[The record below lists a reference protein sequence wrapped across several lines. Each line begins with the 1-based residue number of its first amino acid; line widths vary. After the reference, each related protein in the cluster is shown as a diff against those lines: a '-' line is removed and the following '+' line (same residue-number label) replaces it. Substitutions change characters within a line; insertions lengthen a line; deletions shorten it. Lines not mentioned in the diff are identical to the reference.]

1 MPEKTQW
8 KIYKKPKII
17 IIKISENELFWL
29 GSDRFFYTQTLIAI
43 FSSVLCVRRLQDF
56 EQNEQVADELLWKVR
71 KYCFAFQIF
80 LARFIRWF
88 AVVAWKI
95 FVQYCSMKNDE
106 VFIKKSL
113 AWIQMQVKAISSENK
128 MKKGSFVET

>member
-106 VFIKKSL
+106 VFIKKVLHEYKCKSKL
-113 AWIQMQVKAISSENK
+113 SVLRIKW
-128 MKKGSFVET
+128 KKDHS

>member
-8 KIYKKPKII
+8 KIYEKPKII

-106 VFIKKSL
+106 VFIKKVLHEYKCKSKL
-113 AWIQMQVKAISSENK
+113 SVLRIKW
-128 MKKGSFVET
+128 KKDHS